1 MSLRTMGV
9 PNISPP
15 MTSSPFPFSRGSELP
30 IWCRCSIIILLALWS
45 PQTCDPIFT
54 HHNTGLV
61 IHILLFIVDSLS
73 HFLSSIKG
81 KLLLICWWRE
91 RLKVR
96 DQHKKDGKTRWSSQN
111 LREKV
116 NFNAI
121 TFQLIVYQFLLLL
134 NFNF

>member
-1 MSLRTMGV
+1 
-9 PNISPP
+9 
-15 MTSSPFPFSRGSELP
+15 
-30 IWCRCSIIILLALWS
+30 LALWS

-54 HHNTGLV
+54 HHNISLV

-73 HFLSSIKG
+73 DFLSSVEG

-111 LREKV
+111 LREKL
-116 NFNAI
+116 
-121 TFQLIVYQFLLLL
+121 TLMLLL
-134 NFNF
+134 FNW